1 MKHSEAYK
9 KRKKGALKNTSNK
22 KILKT
27 TEVSKDTFKLF
38 VFNVPNSAEIE
49 VKAQNIQKKQRNISK
64 TYLSEIT
71 LRNIQAKKKEK
82 KYKWKSDELTNS
94 TRTKNLKPTLKMKQR
109 NG

>member
-49 VKAQNIQKKQRNISK
+49 VKAQNLQKK
-64 TYLSEIT
+64 T
-71 LRNIQAKKKEK
+71 KK
-82 KYKWKSDELTNS
+82 
-94 TRTKNLKPTLKMKQR
+94 R
-109 NG
+109 

>member
-22 KILKT
+22 KNLKT

-49 VKAQNIQKKQRNISK
+49 VKAQNLQKK
-64 TYLSEIT
+64 T
-71 LRNIQAKKKEK
+71 KK
-82 KYKWKSDELTNS
+82 
-94 TRTKNLKPTLKMKQR
+94 R
-109 NG
+109 